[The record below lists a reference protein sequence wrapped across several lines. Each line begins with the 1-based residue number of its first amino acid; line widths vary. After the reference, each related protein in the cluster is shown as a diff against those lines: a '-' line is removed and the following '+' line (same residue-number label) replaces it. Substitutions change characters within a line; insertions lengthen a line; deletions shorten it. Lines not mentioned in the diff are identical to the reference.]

1 MRAMINVVGAAA
13 RTGADGCTKFSCVLM
28 AHDRARAPADQQ
40 NFPSIHPP
48 SLNCMVLFIASRAV
62 QSPCENGKDKRKCTA
77 SSKWSE
83 NEEFFRWGK
92 SKLEREK
99 KESERG
105 GCVHRMCAAHQN
117 KTKELHL
124 LQMMLILK

>member
-1 MRAMINVVGAAA
+1 MTA
-13 RTGADGCTKFSCVLM
+13 
-28 AHDRARAPADQQ
+28 ARAPADQQ
-40 NFPSIHPP
+40 YFPSIHPP
-48 SLNCMVLFIASRAV
+48 SPNCMVLFIASRAV

-92 SKLEREK
+92 SKLERERK
-99 KESERG
+99 RVRKRWVRATHV
-105 GCVHRMCAAHQN
+105 CRAHQN